1 MRKMVLVFALT
12 ATSAAV
18 SATTVLTEQNIARLE
33 AALPELVAIE
43 QDNPQGLT
51 KLRLKKH
58 CDWQQHASDL
68 RQQEQGKAY
77 VAEVDQILAKHQL
90 TAPLFLELTAKGSLP
105 LLQSLQPVQQLTRQS
120 LPFLPEPQRRI
131 AEQKIQQTEQMQQ
144 AIGPCLTAADKAALQ
159 QHQQRLLKLAASLPG
174 AAF

>member
-1 MRKMVLVFALT
+1 MRKMVLAVVLAT
-12 ATSAAV
+12 ASAATSAA
-18 SATTVLTEQNIARLE
+18 TVLTEQNIAKLE
-33 AALPELVAIE
+33 AVLPELLAIE

-68 RQQEQGKAY
+68 RQQEQGKGY
-77 VAEVDQILAKHQL
+77 VAEVDQVLAKHQL
-90 TAPLFLELTAKGSLP
+90 TAPLFLELTAKGSWP

-144 AIGPCLTAADKAALQ
+144 AIEPCLTAADKTALE
-159 QHQQRLLKLAASLPG
+159 QHQQRLLKLATSLPG
-174 AAF
+174 ATF

>member
-18 SATTVLTEQNIARLE
+18 SATTVLTDQNIARLE

-58 CDWQQHASDL
+58 CDWQQHATEL
-68 RQQEQGKAY
+68 RQHEQGKGY
-77 VAEVDQILAKHQL
+77 VTEVDQVLAKHQL
-90 TAPLFLELTAKGSLP
+90 TAPLFLELTAKGSWP

-120 LPFLPEPQRRI
+120 LPFLPEAQRRL
-131 AEQKIQQTEQMQQ
+131 AEQKIKQTEQMQQ
-144 AIGPCLTAADKAALQ
+144 AIEPCLTAADKTALQ
-159 QHQQRLLKLAASLPG
+159 QHQQRLLKLATSLPG

>member
-1 MRKMVLVFALT
+1 MHKMVLVFALT

-18 SATTVLTEQNIARLE
+18 SATTVLTERNIARLE

-68 RQQEQGKAY
+68 RQQEQGKGY
-77 VAEVDQILAKHQL
+77 VAEVDQVLAKHQL
-90 TAPLFLELTAKGSLP
+90 TAPLFLELTAKGSWP

-120 LPFLPEPQRRI
+120 LPFLPELQRRI

-144 AIGPCLTAADKAALQ
+144 TIEPCLTAADKTALQ
-159 QHQQRLLKLAASLPG
+159 QHQQRLLKLATSLPG

>member
-90 TAPLFLELTAKGSLP
+90 TAPLFLELTAKGSWP

-120 LPFLPEPQRRI
+120 LPFLPEAQRRL
-131 AEQKIQQTEQMQQ
+131 AEQKIKQTEQMQQ
-144 AIGPCLTAADKAALQ
+144 AIEPCLTAADKVALQ
-159 QHQQRLLKLAASLPG
+159 QHQQRLLKLATSLPG
-174 AAF
+174 TAF

>member
-1 MRKMVLVFALT
+1 MYKFALALTVLT
-12 ATSAAV
+12 ATSSAV
-18 SATTVLTEQNIARLE
+18 ATTVLTEQNIARLE
-33 AALPELVAIE
+33 AALPELAAIE

-77 VAEVDQILAKHQL
+77 VAEVDQVLAKHQL
-90 TAPLFLELTAKGSLP
+90 TAPLFLELTAKGSWP

-144 AIGPCLTAADKAALQ
+144 AIEPCLTAADKTALQ
-159 QHQQRLLKLAASLPG
+159 HHKQRLLKLATSLPG

>member
-68 RQQEQGKAY
+68 RRC
-77 VAEVDQILAKHQL
+77 
-90 TAPLFLELTAKGSLP
+90 F
-105 LLQSLQPVQQLTRQS
+105 
-120 LPFLPEPQRRI
+120 
-131 AEQKIQQTEQMQQ
+131 
-144 AIGPCLTAADKAALQ
+144 
-159 QHQQRLLKLAASLPG
+159 
-174 AAF
+174 

>member
-1 MRKMVLVFALT
+1 MHKMVLVFALT

-68 RQQEQGKAY
+68 RQQEQGKGY
-77 VAEVDQILAKHQL
+77 VAEVDQVLAKHQL
-90 TAPLFLELTAKGSLP
+90 TAPLFLELTAKGSWP

-144 AIGPCLTAADKAALQ
+144 AIEPCLTTADKTALQ
-159 QHQQRLLKLAASLPG
+159 QYQQRLLKLATSLPG
-174 AAF
+174 VAF

>member
-1 MRKMVLVFALT
+1 MHKMVLVFALT

-68 RQQEQGKAY
+68 RQQEQGKGY
-77 VAEVDQILAKHQL
+77 VAEVDQVLAKHQL
-90 TAPLFLELTAKGSLP
+90 TAPLFLELTAKGSWP

-131 AEQKIQQTEQMQQ
+131 AEQKIQQTEQMQL
-144 AIGPCLTAADKAALQ
+144 AIEPCLTAADKTALQ
-159 QHQQRLLKLAASLPG
+159 QHQQRLLKLATRLPG

>member
-68 RQQEQGKAY
+68 RQQEHGKGY
-77 VAEVDQILAKHQL
+77 VAEVDQVLAKHQL
-90 TAPLFLELTAKGSLP
+90 TAPLFLELTAKGSWP
-105 LLQSLQPVQQLTRQS
+105 LLRSLQPVQQLTRQS

-144 AIGPCLTAADKAALQ
+144 AIEPCLTAADKTALQ
-159 QHQQRLLKLAASLPG
+159 QYQQRLLKLATSLPG

>member
-77 VAEVDQILAKHQL
+77 VAEVDQVLAKHQL
-90 TAPLFLELTAKGSLP
+90 TAPLFLELTAKGSWP

-120 LPFLPEPQRRI
+120 LPFLPESQRRI

-144 AIGPCLTAADKAALQ
+144 AIGPCLTAADKTALKQ
-159 QHQQRLLKLAASLPG
+159 YQQRLLKLAASLPG